1 MRFRILNKDALYDL
15 REANKITQGIM
26 LHPDD
31 ERPVYRQD
39 TTEWWI
45 NQIMTG
51 HSTLRGI
58 RFRMIA
64 EAPRSVVMQLIR
76 ATKEHPQPEVESS
89 RPDWTGKERS
99 SDPYEKKLF
108 MQDHT
113 VWSFIEMAK
122 QRLCTRTETNTRK
135 FMMDAVE
142 ELKKSDEP
150 FFQALGYCCHPSC
163 WWMNRCPEVRS
174 CGQKPRIADE
184 VIRMYRAANDTP
196 LYSKEEEAEIAVDRR

>member
-1 MRFRILNKDALYDL
+1 MTFRILNKDALYDV

-51 HSTLRGI
+51 HSTLRSI

-64 EAPRSVVMQLIR
+64 EAPRSVVMQIIR

-122 QRLCTRTETNTRK
+122 QRLCTRTEANTRK
-135 FMMDAVE
+135 FMFDAVA
-142 ELKKSDEP
+142 ELKQSDEP

-163 WWMNRCPEVRS
+163 WWLNRCPEVKS
-174 CGQKPRIADE
+174 CGQRPRIADE
-184 VIRMYRAANDTP
+184 VIRLYRAANGTP
-196 LYSKEEEAEIAVDRR
+196 LYSKEEEAEIARDRR